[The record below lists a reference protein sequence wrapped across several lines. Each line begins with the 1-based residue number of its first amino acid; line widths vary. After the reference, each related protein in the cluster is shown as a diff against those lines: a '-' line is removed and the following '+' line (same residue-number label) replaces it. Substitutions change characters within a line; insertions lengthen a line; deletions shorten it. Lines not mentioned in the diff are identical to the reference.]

1 MARYMPLLSM
11 DTTRRRG
18 SVKGRECRNQ
28 SLNTKL
34 TPTEAAAVE
43 AASRSEGKAVGEWL
57 RDVALRAVANKGNEP
72 LTDALMGEVQA
83 LRLILINSLEP
94 LLRGDTMSTEQ
105 FKAMLQHVKVNKQK
119 VAADILASYREE
131 GTEQQ

>member
-1 MARYMPLLSM
+1 MPLLSM
-11 DTTRRRG
+11 ERTRRRG

-34 TPTEAAAVE
+34 TPTEAVAVE
-43 AASRSEGKAVGEWL
+43 VAAQAQGKTVGEWL
-57 RDVALRAVANKGNEP
+57 RDVALRALENDASEVPAN
-72 LTDALMGEVQA
+72 ALMCEVQA

-105 FKAMLQHVKVNKQK
+105 FKAMLQHVKANKQK

-131 GTEQQ
+131 GMEQP

>member
-1 MARYMPLLSM
+1 MPILSM
-11 DTTRRRG
+11 ETTRRRG

-34 TPTEAAAVE
+34 TPTEAVAVE
-43 AASRSEGKAVGEWL
+43 VAAQEQGKTVGEWL
-57 RDVALRAVANKGNEP
+57 RDVALRALENNASEVLAN
-72 LTDALMGEVQA
+72 ALMCEVQA

-105 FKAMLQHVKVNKQK
+105 FKAMLQHVKANKQK

-131 GTEQQ
+131 GTEQP

>member
-1 MARYMPLLSM
+1 MPLLSM
-11 DTTRRRG
+11 ETTRRRG

-43 AASRSEGKAVGEWL
+43 VASQAQGKTVGEWL
-57 RDVALRAVANKGNEP
+57 RDVALRALENNSSEVPAN
-72 LTDALMGEVQA
+72 ALMGEVQA

-94 LLRGDTMSTEQ
+94 LLRGDTMTPEQ
-105 FKAMLQHVKVNKQK
+105 FKAMLQHVKANKQK
-119 VAADILASYREE
+119 VAADVLANYRDG
-131 GTEQQ
+131 GTEQP